1 MVNTSK
7 FSRGRGRL
15 ICRAPSREVQQVYG
29 QCFYRR
35 EEGRDQTYRKASRPL
50 VPENKS
56 ELEKW
61 EPRVMSPEGIVDI
74 ARQCIEVTD
83 TFINLDNY
91 LDRNKQFNSSNLE
104 QLREKQR
111 RQNPLKDINPSKYIE
126 LIAQCEANPGKF
138 PGTLYC
144 LKLVLGEKELNEF
157 IRNINWTEEQLR
169 EWNITTD
176 WEMYNKR
183 LDSKA
188 ATDETTKTSSSSF
201 NQQYGAE
208 SSGGIAFYSYQ

>member
-61 EPRVMSPEGIVDI
+61 EPRV
-74 ARQCIEVTD
+74 R
-83 TFINLDNY
+83 
-91 LDRNKQFNSSNLE
+91 
-104 QLREKQR
+104 
-111 RQNPLKDINPSKYIE
+111 KYV
-126 LIAQCEANPGKF
+126 CE
-138 PGTLYC
+138 
-144 LKLVLGEKELNEF
+144 
-157 IRNINWTEEQLR
+157 
-169 EWNITTD
+169 
-176 WEMYNKR
+176 
-183 LDSKA
+183 
-188 ATDETTKTSSSSF
+188 
-201 NQQYGAE
+201 
-208 SSGGIAFYSYQ
+208 